1 MIRTDRTSLEIW
13 KELTPAQREQA
24 LRDLARMESEPRVLV
39 RDEDGAMCGMPE
51 SVYKEHLKLKAES
64 KEKGEN

>member
-1 MIRTDRTSLEIW
+1 MARRKTRLELW
-13 KELTPAQREQA
+13 KGLTPEQREQA

-64 KEKGEN
+64 KEKDES